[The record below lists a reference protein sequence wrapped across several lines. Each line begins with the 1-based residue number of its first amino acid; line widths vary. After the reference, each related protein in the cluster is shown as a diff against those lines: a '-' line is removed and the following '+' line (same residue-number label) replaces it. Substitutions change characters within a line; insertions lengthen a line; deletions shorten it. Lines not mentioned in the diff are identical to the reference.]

1 MVSATACPTNPVT
14 TPQRFR
20 MVNFPM
26 LTRRALLTTAVALAA
41 LPVLTM
47 PGLAQPSDQA
57 GAFINAVL
65 TNITAIVN
73 GNSPLAQKQS
83 ALAQIVDRD
92 VDVNDVARFCLG
104 RFWRT
109 ATPEQQ
115 RDYTALF
122 HSVLLRNITGKIG
135 DYQGVTF
142 TLGRSQPREGGTA
155 VSTTVTRPNNPPSK
169 VDWLISTTSGSPK
182 IVDVIAEGTSLR
194 LTQRSDYASYLSRN
208 NENVQALINAM
219 RQQVSQPG

>member
-1 MVSATACPTNPVT
+1 
-14 TPQRFR
+14 
-20 MVNFPM
+20 MVNLPM
-26 LTRRALLTTAVALAA
+26 LTRRALLTTAAALAA

-47 PGLAQPSDQA
+47 PGLPQPSDQA
-57 GAFINAVL
+57 GAFINTLLHDL
-65 TNITAIVN
+65 TEIVN
-73 GNSPLAQKQS
+73 GNSPMAQKQA

-115 RDYTALF
+115 RDYTTLF

-142 TLGRSQPREGGTA
+142 TVGRSQPREGGIA
-155 VSTTVTRPNNPPSK
+155 VASTVIRPGNGPSK
-169 VDWLISTTSGSPK
+169 VDWLLSTASGSPK

>member
-1 MVSATACPTNPVT
+1 
-14 TPQRFR
+14 
-20 MVNFPM
+20 MVNLPM

-41 LPVLTM
+41 LPVMTM
-47 PGLAQPSDQA
+47 PGHAQPSDQA
-57 GAFINAVL
+57 GAFINTLLHDL
-65 TNITAIVN
+65 TSIVN
-73 GNSPLAQKQS
+73 GNSPIQQKQA

-122 HSVLLRNITGKIG
+122 HSVLLRNITSKIG

-142 TLGRSQPREGGTA
+142 TVGRSQPREGGIA
-155 VSTTVTRPNNPPSK
+155 VASTVTRPNNPTAK
-169 VDWLISTTSGSPK
+169 VDWLISTASGSPK